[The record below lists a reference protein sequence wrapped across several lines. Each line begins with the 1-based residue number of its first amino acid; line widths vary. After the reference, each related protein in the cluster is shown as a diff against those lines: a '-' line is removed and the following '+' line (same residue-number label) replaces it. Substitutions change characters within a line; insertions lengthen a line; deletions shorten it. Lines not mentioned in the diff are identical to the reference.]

1 MEKRGSR
8 GARGSWSTCSGT
20 PDRAVWGES
29 RGRQCGVLPWR
40 PGIAAAPQLSPTGA
54 AAAGRGRLL
63 TLPGWRLEL
72 ILRPQDQ
79 SDRAQQGLMLGSAE
93 RRGILSNSKHQVSG
107 KAHIF
112 K

>member
-20 PDRAVWGES
+20 PDRA
-29 RGRQCGVLPWR
+29 VLPWR